1 MPTSASELLAAL
13 PRLCRYARL
22 LTGDRARADEL
33 VERSLAQ
40 ANQVHRGRGD
50 LQLGGVTG
58 IRLLALL
65 LRLPVEQ
72 REVMLLVAVERMAY
86 DEISALLEVPVAT
99 VVARLLQA
107 RRQLRSSTC
116 SAAAVTNGEG

>member
-1 MPTSASELLAAL
+1 M
-13 PRLCRYARL
+13 
-22 LTGDRARADEL
+22 
-33 VERSLAQ
+33 
-40 ANQVHRGRGD
+40 HRGRGD
-50 LQLGGVTG
+50 LRLGGVTG
-58 IRLLALL
+58 IPLLALL

-86 DEISALLEVPVAT
+86 DEISTLLEVPVAT

-116 SAAAVTNGEG
+116 SAAAVTKGEG